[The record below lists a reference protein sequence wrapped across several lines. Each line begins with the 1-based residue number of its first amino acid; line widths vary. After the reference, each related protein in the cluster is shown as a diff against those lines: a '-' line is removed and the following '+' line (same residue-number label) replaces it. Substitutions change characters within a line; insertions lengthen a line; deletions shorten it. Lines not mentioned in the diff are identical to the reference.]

1 MSDDILAIYWEN
13 IVAFMDPG
21 EGESGG
27 RVDTIL
33 RLREEARE
41 CERIANL
48 EREQAKI
55 DLMIVE
61 EEKRRQSI
69 AQRLQ
74 QEIRR
79 LEALRRK

>member
-1 MSDDILAIYWEN
+1 
-13 IVAFMDPG
+13 MDPG

-33 RLREEARE
+33 RLRTEARE

>member
-13 IVAFMDPG
+13 IVVLMDPG
-21 EGESGG
+21 GGESGG
-27 RVDTIL
+27 RVDTTL
-33 RLREEARE
+33 RLRTEARE

-79 LEALRRK
+79 LEALRRR

>member
-13 IVAFMDPG
+13 IVAFMDPR
-21 EGESGG
+21 EAESGG

-33 RLREEARE
+33 MLREEARE